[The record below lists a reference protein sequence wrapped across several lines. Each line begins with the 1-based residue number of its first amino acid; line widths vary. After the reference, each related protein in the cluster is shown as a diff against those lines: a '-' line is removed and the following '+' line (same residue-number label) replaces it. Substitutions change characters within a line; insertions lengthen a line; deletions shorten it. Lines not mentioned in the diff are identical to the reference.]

1 MEQPG
6 KCQSKYQRLMA
17 QYKTYRFT
25 SNLSGAGVDSK
36 SHRVLVADSVWSDL
50 IAKADANTGSTY
62 RQLQRTG
69 FVHADVCALIAGDS
83 VATGEEGESFTNF
96 AAEGLNKAAE
106 SLSGSAEQGSG
117 NSSVASDEE
126 KRQLPPSHQQR
137 SSKVKRLRK
146 GRSEAAAVATAA
158 AAANDRALE
167 AFIAACNASEPFFKK
182 RTKQIEQI
190 GTRTRDENA
199 DSDGSYLDE

>member
-1 MEQPG
+1 
-6 KCQSKYQRLMA
+6 MA

-50 IAKADANTGSTY
+50 IARADANT
-62 RQLQRTG
+62 
-69 FVHADVCALIAGDS
+69 
-83 VATGEEGESFTNF
+83 ATGEEGESFTNF

-146 GRSEAAAVATAA
+146 GRSEAAAAATAA